1 MKRLKK
7 LLLGL
12 LVIVLLSQIP
22 FAYRRYRLGRLNA
35 AIQLL
40 NSQHR
45 IPETNNKLAEY
56 KGVVHVHSFLGGHS
70 TGSFAEIISGAQANQ
85 LQFVIMTE
93 HPAKDFNTAE
103 MTLKGVHGSVLFVNG
118 SEVRSIDG
126 DRLLIVPGDGSP
138 ADRFS
143 TTEILAN
150 AKTHGSL
157 VIVAYP

>member
-1 MKRLKK
+1 MKRLKR

-12 LVIVLLSQIP
+12 LLIVLLSQIP
-22 FAYRRYRLGRLNA
+22 FAYRRYRLGRLHA

-40 NSQHR
+40 NSQRH
-45 IPETNNKLAEY
+45 IPETNNNLGEY

-70 TGSFAEIISGAQANQ
+70 TGSFAEIISAAQANQ

-118 SEVRSIDG
+118 NEVRSING
-126 DRLLIVPGDGSP
+126 DRLLIAPGDAFRQIP
-138 ADRFS
+138 IDFQQPKFWRMP
-143 TTEILAN
+143 
-150 AKTHGSL
+150 KRM
-157 VIVAYP
+157 